1 MSDPRARAE
10 DLVHAFGQA
19 WEARD
24 IDAITGFLHQDVA
37 YQNVPAPILHG
48 RDRVRAFITPS
59 LKAVERM
66 VWEFKATTASADGA
80 KVLTERVDTF
90 VFAEGAVVVPLMGI
104 FEIAGDLIVRWRDY
118 CDLGAFARAT
128 QAIGRTVSPALEG
141 SQ

>member
-1 MSDPRARAE
+1 MSDVRGRAE
-10 DLVHAFGQA
+10 GLVHAFGYA

-24 IDAITGFLHQDVA
+24 IDAIAGFLHPDVA

-48 RDRVRAFITPS
+48 RDRVRAFIRPS
-59 LKAVERM
+59 LKTVERV

-104 FEIAGDLIVRWRDY
+104 FEIASDLIVRWRDY
-118 CDLGAFARAT
+118 CDLGAFAR
-128 QAIGRTVSPALEG
+128 QMEAIGRTVDPTLEG
-141 SQ
+141 SR